1 MDTSE
6 VENLQAEVTIIGGGG
21 AGLAAA
27 LAASENGCKDII
39 VLEKAGTGG
48 NSAMAHDIF
57 GAESPL
63 QRRMGVDARRDDFF
77 KIAMN
82 WAHWSKINPRII
94 RAFID
99 KSGDTIRWLQE
110 KGVRFEIG
118 QYYINQSP
126 RVRHVIEG
134 LGAELMKILANKCR
148 EAGVRLFTQSPAKK
162 IVRNGEGR
170 VTGVIAETK
179 EKKLVIAT
187 KCVIIASGG
196 YGMNPDFLKKN
207 PYYNQETMEKANH
220 GVRGNTGDG
229 IVMALE
235 VGAATAGIGNI
246 MFHGPQAPMPVTS
259 RMKIGEEKYSPSMLV
274 REPQA
279 IWLNKRGRRFIDEGY
294 NLSSF
299 GRAAAVA
306 QQPGAIMFTVFD
318 NRTLQIIEEDGMIWP
333 GAYGGQKSMLP
344 QFKRPLAGE
353 PLPGLVRE
361 LRAVAQ
367 GNDAIMITDSLDE
380 LAGFI
385 GAKPAVLKKTIEEHN
400 AACAQGHDPVFCK
413 DRRYLLPVAT
423 TPYYA
428 IKAQAGICD
437 AIGGVKINEHMEVID
452 QDDSGIPGLYA
463 AGSTTGGWETEN
475 YCYELTGHLLG
486 FALNSGRI
494 AGENAANYLR
504 DIVAG
509 E

>member
-1 MDTSE
+1 MDASD
-6 VENLQAEVTIIGGGG
+6 VENLQADVTIIGGGG

-27 LAASENGCKDII
+27 LSASENGRKDII
-39 VLEKAGTGG
+39 VLEKAGIGG

-57 GAESPL
+57 GAESPV

-77 KIAMN
+77 RIAMN
-82 WAHWSKINPRII
+82 WAHWSKINPRIV

-99 KSGDTIRWLQE
+99 KSGDTIRWLLE
-110 KGVRFEIG
+110 KGVRFELG

-134 LGAELMKILANKCR
+134 LGAELMKILANRCR
-148 EAGVRLFTQSPAKK
+148 EAGVHLLTQSPAKK
-162 IVRNGEGR
+162 IVRDEDGR

-179 EKKLVIAT
+179 ERKLVITT

-196 YGMNPDFLKKN
+196 YGMNPEFLKSN
-207 PYYNQETMEKANH
+207 PYYNHETMAKANH
-220 GVRGNTGDG
+220 GVRGNKGDG
-229 IVMALE
+229 IIMATE

-246 MFHGPQAPMPVTS
+246 MFHGPQSPMPPTS
-259 RMKIGEEKYSPSMLV
+259 RMKIGDDKYPPSMLV
-274 REPQA
+274 REPQT
-279 IWLNKRGRRFIDEGY
+279 IWLNKRGRRFINEGH

-299 GRAAAVA
+299 ASAAAVA
-306 QQPGAIMFTVFD
+306 QQPDGIMFTVFD
-318 NRTLQIIEEDGMIWP
+318 DRTLQTIEEDGMIWP

-361 LRAVAQ
+361 FHAVAPEI
-367 GNDAIMITDSLDE
+367 DAIMITDSLEE

-385 GAKPAVLKKTIEEHN
+385 GADPAVLKKTIEEHN
-400 AACAQGHDPVFCK
+400 VACAKGHDPVFCK

-428 IKAQAGICD
+428 IKAQVGICD

-452 QDDSGIPGLYA
+452 QDDNAIPGLYA

-504 DIVAG
+504 NIISS